1 MSEPAVID
9 PVQSARAVG
18 LRYVTDD
25 RPGIRRRRAGKG
37 WVFFL
42 PDGKRLQDKQEIAR
56 VLSLAIPPA
65 WTDVWICP
73 SANGHLQA
81 VGRDAKGRKQYRYHP
96 LFREARD
103 LTKYTRMLL
112 FGKALPSLRA
122 QVEEH
127 LKLPGLPRTK
137 VLAAVVKL
145 LEQTSIRV
153 GNEEYARSNESFG
166 LTTLR
171 DHHAEIAGSTVH
183 FTFKGKSGIDHDVEL
198 SDRRVAR
205 IVAAC
210 QDLPG
215 QELFQYKDDSGEPA
229 KICSE
234 DVNAY
239 IREISGEDFTAK
251 DFRTWNGTREALSLL
266 SSIPT
271 GTSATECKKNVVAA
285 VKTVANVLRNRPATC
300 RKYYIHPAVLES
312 YVEATL
318 ATCLNGAQAE
328 QAAFG
333 LSREEVAVLRLVE
346 AYAAGPVARSKAA

>member
-1 MSEPAVID
+1 MNEPAVAD

-18 LRYVTDD
+18 LRYITDD
-25 RPGIRRRRAGKG
+25 KPGIRRRRAGKG
-37 WVFFL
+37 WVFFY
-42 PDGKRLQDKQEIAR
+42 PDGRRLTDRQEAAR
-56 VLSLAIPPA
+56 ILSLAIPPA
-65 WTDVWICP
+65 WSDVWICP
-73 SANGHLQA
+73 IANGHLQA
-81 VGRDAKGRKQYRYHP
+81 SGRDAKGRKQYRYHP

-103 LTKYTRMLL
+103 LTKYTRMLA

-122 QVEEH
+122 KVEED
-127 LKLPGLPRTK
+127 LKLPGLPSRK

-145 LEQTSIRV
+145 LEHTSIRV
-153 GNEEYARSNESFG
+153 GNEEYARTNESFG

-171 DHHAEIAGSTVH
+171 DHHAEIAGSTVR

-205 IVAAC
+205 IVSAC

-215 QELFQYKDDSGEPA
+215 QELFQYKNESGEPT

-251 DFRTWNGTREALSLL
+251 DFRTWNGTREALALL
-266 SSIPT
+266 ANIPA
-271 GTSATECKKNVVAA
+271 GSSATECKKNVVAA
-285 VKTVANVLRNRPATC
+285 VKAVAHVLRNRPATC

-318 ATCLNGAQAE
+318 ADCLHCAE
-328 QAAFG
+328 PEPTPYG

-346 AYAAGPVARSKAA
+346 SYAAGPVVRSKAA

>member
-1 MSEPAVID
+1 MVEPVVAD

-18 LRYVTDD
+18 LRYVTDGM
-25 RPGIRRRRAGKG
+25 PGIRRRRAGKG
-37 WVFFL
+37 WVFLL
-42 PDGKRLQDKQEIAR
+42 PDGKRLTDKQEMAR
-56 VLSLAIPPA
+56 ILSLAIPPA

-73 SANGHLQA
+73 IVNGHLQA
-81 VGRDAKGRKQYRYHP
+81 AGRDAKGRKQYRYHP

-103 LTKYTRMLL
+103 LTKYTRMMV
-112 FGKALPSLRA
+112 FGKRLPAMRVK
-122 QVEEH
+122 VEQD
-127 LKLPGLPRTK
+127 LKLAGLPRQK

-153 GNEEYARSNESFG
+153 GNEEYARSNDSFG

-171 DHHAEIAGSTVH
+171 DHHAEIEGATVH
-183 FTFKGKSGIDHDVEL
+183 FTFRGKSGIDHDVEL
-198 SDRRVAR
+198 NDRRVAR

-215 QELFQYKDDSGEPA
+215 QELFQYKDAEGEPA

-251 DFRTWNGTREALSLL
+251 DFRTWNGTREALALL
-266 SSIPT
+266 ARIPV
-271 GTSATECKKNVVAA
+271 GSSATECKKNIVAA
-285 VKTVANVLRNRPATC
+285 VKTVAAVLRNRPATC

-318 ATCLNGAQAE
+318 EDCVNCAE
-328 QAAFG
+328 AETGRHG
-333 LSREEVAVLRLVE
+333 LGKEEVAVLRLVE
-346 AYAAGPVARSKAA
+346 AYAAGPLTRRKAA